1 MIIVMHIFDKGT
13 ITVESTAAAAAAAN
27 NVNKKI
33 IFKNFAPFS
42 NCISRIN
49 TTQVND
55 AYTVDVA
62 ISMYNYNYY
71 SDNYSK
77 ISGNLSQY
85 CRDQP
90 ALTNNGDV
98 TDFNKGNVNSS
109 FDIKE
114 KITGQGQ
121 TGNIGTK
128 NIKIMVPL
136 KYLSNLWRTLDMPL
150 TNCEINLNLKWSK
163 NYVIV
168 ATNLAAPAT
177 TFPITDT
184 KLFVPVVTLLTQ
196 DNTKLL
202 KQLKCGFKRTVNW
215 N

>member
-1 MIIVMHIFDKGT
+1 
-13 ITVESTAAAAAAAN
+13 
-27 NVNKKI
+27 
-33 IFKNFAPFS
+33 
-42 NCISRIN
+42 
-49 TTQVND
+49 
-55 AYTVDVA
+55 
-62 ISMYNYNYY
+62 
-71 SDNYSK
+71 
-77 ISGNLSQY
+77 
-85 CRDQP
+85 
-90 ALTNNGDV
+90 
-98 TDFNKGNVNSS
+98 
-109 FDIKE
+109 
-114 KITGQGQ
+114 
-121 TGNIGTK
+121 
-128 NIKIMVPL
+128 
-136 KYLSNLWRTLDMPL
+136 MPL